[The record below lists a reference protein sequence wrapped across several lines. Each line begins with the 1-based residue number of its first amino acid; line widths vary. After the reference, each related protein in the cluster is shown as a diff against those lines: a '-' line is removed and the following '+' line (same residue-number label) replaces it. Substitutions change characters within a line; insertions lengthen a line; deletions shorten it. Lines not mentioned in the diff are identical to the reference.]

1 MDFSLSRRQP
11 LHQLWHQNL
20 VNRGDDG
27 NVHSQRSYPAKYYH
41 ICGRKCLSDHRRR
54 TSSYTDSHLGAAA
67 PVTSKNALDLPAP
80 LLQTAVDAAVQVC
93 YGPGMSDD
101 KDIDG
106 ARTADT
112 VVVAFS
118 DVHGDA
124 GCRQAPGETVV
135 ADAVHTAAGHKRY
148 APTDSSEH
156 AAGAVAGG
164 GAGAAEK

>member
-1 MDFSLSRRQP
+1 MSIVSARIRRNIIISVVVSVFQIIAVERP
-11 LHQLWHQNL
+11 LILTLIWVL
-20 VNRGDDG
+20 
-27 NVHSQRSYPAKYYH
+27 
-41 ICGRKCLSDHRRR
+41 L
-54 TSSYTDSHLGAAA
+54 L
-67 PVTSKNALDLPAP
+67 VTSKNALDLPVP

-124 GCRQAPGETVV
+124 GCRQALVRLLLLMLYIQLLVISAMPQLIHRSMLLVLLLV
-135 ADAVHTAAGHKRY
+135 LLLQK
-148 APTDSSEH
+148 SSLQLLRRQSTEL
-156 AAGAVAGG
+156 VLLLLLR
-164 GAGAAEK
+164 K